1 MADNRD
7 KVKEMGEGGLVIPVA
22 GNINGGG
29 GLRVDQGLHFKE
41 AEHSRVLYCDVANSG
56 PLQED
61 VAEARGL
68 VCMEV
73 VGTRGA

>member
-22 GNINGGG
+22 GNSNGGG

-61 VAEARGL
+61 GAEAGRLGFS
-68 VCMEV
+68 EV
-73 VGTRGA
+73 MGTVGA